1 MKQNETWKYFIVQL
15 LSKKKHIVKQ
25 NENEKPERV
34 VTLEEE
40 PSLATMVCFK
50 IKAT

>member
-1 MKQNETWKYFIVQL
+1 LRNQTWKYFIVAL
-15 LSKKKHIVKQ
+15 VGKKKHIVKQ

-34 VTLEEE
+34 VTIEEE